1 MLQWDMDMVGQMTP
15 HDQVVA
21 KYNPEQNE
29 VEVFDLRGTRFEN
42 SDMVCL
48 ANMLNDVVD
57 EMVRRG
63 YDPETIVF
71 SMGNAWGTSENTR
84 H

>member
-1 MLQWDMDMVGQMTP
+1 MTP
-15 HDQVVA
+15 HDQLVA

-29 VEVFDLRGTRFEN
+29 VEVFDLRGAKFEN
-42 SDMVCL
+42 SDTTCL
-48 ANMLNDVVD
+48 ANMLNDIVD

-71 SMGNAWGTSENTR
+71 SMDKAWGTSTKTR